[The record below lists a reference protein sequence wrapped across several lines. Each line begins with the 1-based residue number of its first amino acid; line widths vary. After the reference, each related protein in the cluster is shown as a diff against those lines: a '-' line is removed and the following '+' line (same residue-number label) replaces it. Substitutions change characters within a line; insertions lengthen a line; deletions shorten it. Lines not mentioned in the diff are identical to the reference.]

1 MSKPKPI
8 RILLLDDDEDY
19 YRDLQIDGNRHNII
33 IDYAKTVERG
43 IIELKKNRNRY
54 GGAIIDINGLIS
66 DTDSVTSPAHL
77 GQAIKAF
84 KKICPD
90 LPLVI
95 ATNDTQMRK
104 TVSDYGFDKMYEDEI
119 PIFFKA
125 NVEAQERMFTELRK
139 KANSLP
145 HIIFRKKHS
154 DVFDIFD
161 KEYLSSKTEGF
172 LIDCI
177 KNIGASDEVNVRK
190 NLTTYRHII
199 SDSFVAMYN
208 AKEYVIPKNLMEP
221 KIKNGDIIARL
232 KQQGIMDHNS
242 LACRA
247 LSLIN
252 TTVSKEGA
260 HDNRTANRNFD
271 RTIEPPPTK
280 YTLQMVEGAMMDYLL
295 WFKEWMDKN
304 SVPN

>member
-1 MSKPKPI
+1 MSNPKRI
-8 RILLLDDDEDY
+8 RILLLDDEEDY
-19 YRDLQIDGNRHNII
+19 YKDLQIDGNRHNIL
-33 IDYAKTVERG
+33 IDYAKTVEKG
-43 IIELKKNRNRY
+43 IIELKKNPNRY

-77 GQAIKAF
+77 GQAIKEF

-104 TVSDYGFDKMYEDEI
+104 TVSDFGFDKMYEDEI

-125 NVEAQERMFTELRK
+125 DVEAQERMFTELRK

-145 HIIFRKKHS
+145 HFIIRKKYS

-161 KEYLSSKTEGF
+161 KEYLSSKTEDR

-177 KNIGASDEVNVRK
+177 KNIGASDEVDVRK

-199 SDSFVAMYN
+199 SDSFVAMYK
-208 AKEYVIPKNLMEP
+208 AKEYVIPKELIDP
-221 KIKNGDIIARL
+221 QIKNGDIIDEIK
-232 KQQGIMDHNS
+232 KQKIMAHNS
-242 LACRA
+242 LAYRA

-252 TTVSKEGA
+252 TTVSKVGA
-260 HDNRTANRNFD
+260 HDNRIANGQFD
-271 RTIEPPPTK
+271 GTIEPPPTK
-280 YTLQMVEGAMMDYLL
+280 YTLQMLAGAMMDYLL
-295 WFKEWMDKN
+295 WFKAWMDKN
-304 SVPN
+304 NIK